1 MTDLKIRDGV
11 VLLHIHDVYLVV
23 SDKEAR
29 KSCPYIREI
38 NDTAAMIWQLLEQ
51 GCGFE
56 EITDRMMKEYD
67 VEERSLLEN
76 DLRTYIREM
85 KENGYL
91 TEVTGN
97 DL

>member
-11 VLLHIHDVYLVV
+11 VLLHIHNVYLVV

-29 KSCPYIREI
+29 KSCPYMREI
-38 NDTAAMIWQLLEQ
+38 NDTAAMLWKLLEQ

-56 EITDRMMKEYD
+56 EIVDRMMKEYD
-67 VEERSLLEN
+67 VAERSLLEE

-85 KENGYL
+85 KQNGYL
-91 TEVTGN
+91 TEV
-97 DL
+97 